1 MLHRLSV
8 PSLTLSMKQYD
19 DSLVR
24 VQYLLQVPAVSA
36 LMVIVLMQAEFQHA
50 QRHAAAK
57 QIQGAITLR
66 ASPCVHHPACI
77 ALRAPSLAPRSG
89 VVTAR
94 LSRSAA
100 TTMRREKEAEA
111 ATQINGLVRSRDIA
125 KVGGVGD
132 TSGMYSWAPQHIA
145 SPRPGNLELCMSCP
159 EQRPHGSGTVGVKQ
173 QH

>member
-24 VQYLLQVPAVSA
+24 VKYLLQVPAVSA

-125 KVGGVGD
+125 KVGG
-132 TSGMYSWAPQHIA
+132 
-145 SPRPGNLELCMSCP
+145 
-159 EQRPHGSGTVGVKQ
+159 SGTRAACTVGHHSISHLPGLGIWSSVCPALNSALTGLVQ
-173 QH
+173 SE